1 MSLWE
6 LKEGIEW
13 VLLVFPGVY
22 YVGLHIP
29 PPLPMTSI
37 EDPFFLGR
45 VCVCVGDLSSKR
57 YYSQN

>member
-6 LKEGIEW
+6 LKEGVER

-45 VCVCVGDLSSKR
+45 VVVGDLSSKVL
-57 YYSQN
+57 